1 MKITKPGII
10 LFAKNYE
17 RCVIFYRDL
26 LGFELMFKTPSL
38 SCLEFGGAYLMV
50 ETGGVE
56 KKGGKTRAEN
66 PTTIRL
72 NVEDVEA
79 AAQELRAQGVNVS
92 ISEHSWGTIGTF
104 NDPDGNKCQ
113 LKDAMN
119 FDLQCYKDG

>member
-1 MKITKPGII
+1 MEITKPGII
-10 LFAKNYE
+10 LFTENYE

-26 LGFELMFKTPSL
+26 LGFELLFETPLL

-79 AAQELRAQGVNVS
+79 AAQELRTHGINVA

-113 LKDAMN
+113 LKDSVR
-119 FDLQCYKDG
+119 FDLQCDNNG